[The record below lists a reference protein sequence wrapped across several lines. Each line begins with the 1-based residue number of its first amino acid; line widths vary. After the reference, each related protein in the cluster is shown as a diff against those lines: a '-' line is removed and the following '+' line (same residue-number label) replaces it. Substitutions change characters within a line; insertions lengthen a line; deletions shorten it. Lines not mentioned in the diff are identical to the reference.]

1 MDVSTALDR
10 YKDSFLV
17 AAAKAGS
24 EEEVFYDSQI
34 FLIICRVV
42 RGRAPRVPNLIN
54 AEMV

>member
-24 EEEVFYDSQI
+24 EEEVLFD
-34 FLIICRVV
+34 
-42 RGRAPRVPNLIN
+42 
-54 AEMV
+54 

>member
-24 EEEVFYDSQI
+24 EEEV
-34 FLIICRVV
+34 LV
-42 RGRAPRVPNLIN
+42 L
-54 AEMV
+54 